1 MPCAHPV
8 HALPCSQLDYMMAT
22 VANEEFRDLYS
33 LEPDEDDEM
42 ATIATYSRLKA
53 RMRDV

>member
-1 MPCAHPV
+1 M